1 VPIFAFFSAGV
12 TVGGFGG
19 LVESL
24 SDSVAIGIVVALV
37 LGKSIGITGAS
48 LLVTRLPGIRL
59 DPSLRWGDVLGLSFV
74 AGIGFTVSLLVGE
87 LAYGPGS
94 ELDDVVKV
102 GVLVG
107 SLVSALI
114 GGAILAAR
122 GRARARLDA

>member
-1 VPIFAFFSAGV
+1 V

-87 LAYGPGS
+87 LAYGAGS
-94 ELDDVVKV
+94 EQDDVVKV

-107 SLVSALI
+107 SLLSALV
-114 GGAILAAR
+114 GGAILAVR
-122 GRARARLDA
+122 GRARGRLDA